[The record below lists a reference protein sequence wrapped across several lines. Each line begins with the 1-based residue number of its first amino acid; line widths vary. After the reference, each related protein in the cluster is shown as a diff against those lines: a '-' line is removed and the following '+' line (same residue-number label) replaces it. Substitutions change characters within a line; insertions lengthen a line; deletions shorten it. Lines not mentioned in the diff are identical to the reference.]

1 MDLHDIAYIASARE
15 GFQQVIPELPGK
27 GGSQSR
33 CGAKVF
39 LSTMNST
46 QTRSQSRKCHRGFE
60 SESVSHSVM
69 SNPVACQTSQSM
81 GFSRQEYWSGLPCSP
96 LGDLP
101 EPGIRP
107 KSLTSPALAGGF
119 FTHWA
124 IREAPCSVQRIT
136 NRSLLMWRRVC
147 RKKRHLKKRPVKR
160 QKLDCAGL
168 GRWGGGGQRRGLY
181 TILRNLDFIL
191 KVAGS
196 HERMLNRRMTCLNL
210 CFAQETMRKIDE

>member
-96 LGDLP
+96 PGDLP

-119 FTHWA
+119 FTRWA

-147 RKKRHLKKRPVKR
+147 RKKRHLEKRPVKR

-168 GRWGGGGQRRGLY
+168 GQGGGQRRGLY
-181 TILRNLDFIL
+181 TILRNLYFIL

-210 CFAQETMRKIDE
+210 CFAQEMMRKIDE